1 MILLDVIGTEKV
13 TEKLISSTDG
23 NKGLMITLIVF
34 LSINVI
40 ASIAKY
46 FFDRALKKH
55 DIKISKKLAI
65 TELSIKT
72 EADLFL
78 RLENLKNFQ
87 KGQSHEMLDSI
98 IEIESFIATSRLFI
112 CKKII
117 SLTDE
122 QLDYYKRIISNYNEK
137 DIRKEKEF
145 TSKFSKQYY
154 GE

>member
-13 TEKLISSTDG
+13 TEKLIAPTDG
-23 NKGLMITLIVF
+23 SKGLMITLIVF

-40 ASIAKY
+40 ASVAKY

-65 TELSIKT
+65 TQLSIKT
-72 EADLFL
+72 ESDLFL
-78 RLENLKNFQ
+78 KLENLKNFQ

-98 IEIESFIATSRLFI
+98 IEIESFISTSRLFI
-112 CKKII
+112 CNKII
-117 SLTDE
+117 VLTNE
-122 QLDYYKRIISNYNEK
+122 QLDYYKKIISNYNEK

-145 TSKFSKQYY
+145 TSKFSKLYY

>member
-13 TEKLISSTDG
+13 TENLIAPTDG
-23 NKGLMITLIVF
+23 SKGLMITLIVF

-40 ASIAKY
+40 ASVAKY

-65 TELSIKT
+65 AQLSIKT
-72 EADLFL
+72 ESDLFL
-78 RLENLKNFQ
+78 KLENLKNFQ

-117 SLTDE
+117 VLTNE

-145 TSKFSKQYY
+145 TSKFSKLYY